1 MEDITRRFLF
11 ADPCDEVQQAAGKG
25 VSPTSFWDIRS
36 FIRCGDEYGPRTV
49 ILQFFRFLLRN
60 HFNYRFTDDA
70 FAEDPNPGAFNDL
83 PFHSFAWPW
92 LFSKGEWGDDLV
104 EPID

>member
-1 MEDITRRFLF
+1 MEDITCRFLF
-11 ADPCDEVQQAAGKG
+11 TDPCDEVQQVTGKG

-36 FIRCGDEYGPRTV
+36 FIRGDDEYGPRTV

-60 HFNYRFTDDA
+60 HFKYRFTDDA
-70 FAEDPNPGAFNDL
+70 FAEDPNPSAFNDL

-104 EPID
+104 EPIY